1 MRLKELATLAMTL
14 EWAGFSLA
22 RELIWKEYEKLYPA
36 FSEKDVIFF
45 EKIITLRR
53 KKRENQF
60 N

>member
-1 MRLKELATLAMTL
+1 MTL
-14 EWAGFSLA
+14 EWEGLPLA

-36 FSEKDVIFF
+36 FTEKDVIFF